1 MVTPIVVVGAGG
13 FGRETLDVLEAV
25 NREPG
30 APTFSLQ
37 GVVDDHPS
45 AYDLDALVQRGVEYI
60 GTSALVLNRNMRD
73 VRYLIGIGNPGVR
86 QKMAVLFR
94 HAGLLPATAI
104 HPSAV
109 IGSSFRS
116 EPGTVICAGAQ
127 ISTNV
132 RLGSHVHINPGA
144 IVGHDAQLSDYVS
157 VNPGVIVS
165 GHVEVKTQALLGAGA
180 IILQGLTV
188 GEEAVVGA
196 GAVVVTDV
204 PTRSV
209 VKGVPA
215 R

>member
-25 NREPG
+25 NRGPSG
-30 APTFSLQ
+30 LTYSLQ

-45 AYDLDALVQRGVEYI
+45 EYDLDLLLERGVKYI
-60 GTSALVLNRNMRD
+60 GTSDDLLGHRMRE
-73 VRYLIGIGNPGVR
+73 VRYVIGIGNPGVR
-86 QKMAVLFR
+86 AKIDSPLRQ
-94 HAGLLPATAI
+94 AGMLPATVI
-104 HPSAV
+104 HPTAV
-109 IGSSFRS
+109 IGSSFRPG
-116 EPGTVICAGAQ
+116 PGTIICAGAQ

-132 RLGSHVHINPGA
+132 RIGGHVHINPGA

-157 VNPGVIVS
+157 VNPGAIVS
-165 GHVEVKTQALLGAGA
+165 GHVEVQSKALLGAGA

-188 GEEAVVGA
+188 GEGAVVGA

-204 PTRSV
+204 STRSV